1 MSKNNVI
8 TEVQQICIWL
18 GLPEGSWPP
27 DHYTLLGLP
36 AAESDIDRIEQQVH
50 QRLTR
55 LRCYQ
60 LSHPMLATEAMTQ
73 LAKAFDCLTTPERK
87 KAYDAA
93 HFPQLPPAV
102 AGLPSARAATVLASD
117 TAETTP
123 IPDIKPPC
131 VPRPPRERRPET
143 PLAWQSA
150 AAPPPVRATT
160 STADAPGPLPM
171 PLVTQDAAQPPPV
184 RLAPPAA
191 LAAPDIAQDSFPVA
205 EPAPAVVPPVIKSAM
220 DSGKIA
226 PTYFSAAALQYLG
239 TRRDLFERL
248 LLTRRLLRAWQRAG
262 KYLNKPER
270 RLTKPVEGAELT
282 RLLLAIDDLLEEA
295 PELLGQPGQP
305 GYHVLALAS
314 QEPVAERF
322 KSLDKSQRQALARDY
337 GAGRGLL
344 EEYREL
350 LMEEVKC
357 HRRLTCWQR
366 YRRACDAALTANVAW
381 VILGLGLVAVAALAV
396 VWFW

>member
-1 MSKNNVI
+1 MSQNSVI

-36 AAESDIDRIEQQVH
+36 PAESDIDRIEQQVH

-60 LSHPMLATEAMTQ
+60 LSNPMLATEAMTQ

-87 KAYDAA
+87 KVYDAA
-93 HFPQLPPAV
+93 HFPKLPPAGP
-102 AGLPSARAATVLASD
+102 GLASPRAATVLASD

-123 IPDIKPPC
+123 IPDTKSPP
-131 VPRPPRERRPET
+131 VPRPPRERRTET
-143 PLAWQSA
+143 PLSWQA
-150 AAPPPVRATT
+150 ACAPPPVR
-160 STADAPGPLPM
+160 STPSAGDAPGPLPM
-171 PLVTQDAAQPPPV
+171 PLVTQDASQPPPV
-184 RLAPPAA
+184 RLAPPA
-191 LAAPDIAQDSFPVA
+191 LATPGIAPDGFPVA
-205 EPAPAVVPPVIKSAM
+205 EPAANGLPPVIKSAL

-270 RLTKPVEGAELT
+270 RLTKPVEEAELT

-305 GYHVLALAS
+305 GYHVLALVS
-314 QEPVAERF
+314 QEPVAEHF
-322 KSLDKSQRQALARDY
+322 KSLEKSQREALARDY
-337 GAGRGLL
+337 CAGRVLL

-357 HRRLTCWQR
+357 HRKLTCWQR
-366 YRRACDAALTANVAW
+366 YRRACDAALTAHLAW
-381 VILGLGLVAVAALAV
+381 VVVGLGLIAAAALAGA
-396 VWFW
+396 WFW